1 MFCVQLIVKGSRAR
15 QRVKCSGFFTLSADI
30 FFGPEKTGPK
40 INPEINPVKQIDV
53 IDYNNMLSTNLKI
66 YLPFEFVDFVL
77 LQAFL

>member
-1 MFCVQLIVKGSRAR
+1 MFRVQLIVKGSRAR

-40 INPEINPVKQIDV
+40 INPVKQIDV

>member
-1 MFCVQLIVKGSRAR
+1 MLLTGIKFVLRFVKFRLLLGIKSRI
-15 QRVKCSGFFTLSADI
+15 LADI

-40 INPEINPVKQIDV
+40 INPAKQIDV

-66 YLPFEFVDFVL
+66 YLLFEFVDFVL

>member
-40 INPEINPVKQIDV
+40 INPAKQIDV

-66 YLPFEFVDFVL
+66 YLLFEFVDFVL